1 MLASSL
7 LGLSPGAEITFWN
20 IAVSLAVSS
29 SCALI
34 GSYLVLRRMSLLGD
48 AISHA
53 VLPGLVIGFMLS
65 GTRDL
70 TPMLVGAVGA
80 GLLTAYLTETL
91 FRRARIDAD
100 ASMGVVFTTLFS
112 IGVILITL
120 YHSQVDLDP
129 GCVLYGQLE
138 ASAIDTIPLLGLE
151 VPRQLP
157 PLLVVLVA
165 VIAFLVVFWKELKI
179 TSFDPALA
187 TTLGMSAGVIHYLLM
202 TMVACTTVA
211 CFEAVGSILVIAM
224 LIVPGA
230 TAHLLTD
237 RLGPFVI
244 TALVSSWIAAV
255 LGYLGADYFDLNA
268 AGSITVALGLVFFT
282 VAVFAPRHG
291 VAIRW
296 LRTVLLSLR
305 IAQEDILARL
315 YRYQEREAEGGAV
328 SAAGVA
334 AVGLRSTG
342 ASTVAPAIRLLA
354 TRTLLWSRWLRR
366 EAGLLRLTERGVERA
381 RELVRS
387 HRVWESYARENL
399 ELPLDHLHASAHRVE
414 HFITP
419 ELTSEIRDGLADPE
433 RDPHGREIP

>member
-1 MLASSL
+1 MLAASL
-7 LGLSPGAEITFWN
+7 FELSPAGEITFWN

-34 GSYLVLRRMSLLGD
+34 GCYLVLRRMSLLGD

-53 VLPGLVIGFMLS
+53 VLPGLVIGFMIS
-65 GTRDL
+65 GSRDL
-70 TPMLVGAVGA
+70 TPMLIGAVAA
-80 GLLTAYLTETL
+80 GLLTAYLTEVL

-138 ASAIDTIPLLGLE
+138 ASAIDTRPLFGVEL
-151 VPRQLP
+151 PRQLP
-157 PLLVVLVA
+157 PLLVVLAA
-165 VIAFLVVFWKELKI
+165 VVLFLVAFWKELKI
-179 TSFDPALA
+179 TSFDPAMA

-237 RLGPFVI
+237 RLGPFVV
-244 TALVSSWIAAV
+244 TALVVSWIAAV
-255 LGYLGADYFDLNA
+255 GGYLGADALDLNA
-268 AGSITVALGLVFFT
+268 AGSITVALGIVFF
-282 VAVFAPRHG
+282 V
-291 VAIRW
+291 VAIAAPKHGIAVRW
-296 LRTVLLSLR
+296 LRTALLSLR

-315 YRYQEREAEGGAV
+315 YRYQEREYDPAHAPTEASGGPK
-328 SAAGVA
+328 
-334 AVGLRSTG
+334 
-342 ASTVAPAIRLLA
+342 VAPAIRFLA
-354 TRTLLWSRWLRR
+354 TRTLLWSRWLQRQ
-366 EAGLLRLTERGVERA
+366 GGVVQLTERGTNRA
-381 RELVRS
+381 RELIRS

-399 ELPLDHLHASAHRVE
+399 DLPLDHLHASAHRVE

-419 ELTSEIRDGLADPE
+419 ELASEIREGLADPE